1 MKKKIAFFTTGWCCE
16 ILSQF
21 ISGMQKAFGSEGA
34 DIFLFCILEQLLTPK
49 EVERLVNNAKVI
61 AESKNGGKVTQ
72 DDIADVLDG
81 VIDVADIQERVAK
94 GEVDISALKNELPN
108 LLGEEKSEE
117 LLKKTDKLV
126 KKMAKDS
133 K

>member
-1 MKKKIAFFTTGWCCE
+1 MGKEKELMNGVIKNIDVDAIAKNVEAGKVDYT
-16 ILSQF
+16 S
-21 ISGMQKAFGSEGA
+21 
-34 DIFLFCILEQLLTPK
+34 LFSALDQLLTQK
-49 EVERLVNNAKVI
+49 EIEQLVNNAKVI

-72 DDIADVLDG
+72 TDIADVLNG
-81 VIDVADIQERVAK
+81 VVDVAEIQKRVADGK
-94 GEVDISALKNELPN
+94 IDITALKNELPN

-126 KKMAKDS
+126 KKMTKDN

>member
-1 MKKKIAFFTTGWCCE
+1 MMGKEKELMNGVIKNIDVDAIAKNVEAGKVDYT
-16 ILSQF
+16 S
-21 ISGMQKAFGSEGA
+21 
-34 DIFLFCILEQLLTPK
+34 LFSALEQLLTPK
-49 EVERLVNNAKVI
+49 EVEKLVNNAKVI

>member
-1 MKKKIAFFTTGWCCE
+1 MMGKEKELMNGVIKNIDVDAIAKNVEAGKVDYT
-16 ILSQF
+16 S
-21 ISGMQKAFGSEGA
+21 
-34 DIFLFCILEQLLTPK
+34 LFSALEQLLTPK